1 MLYCKVN
8 EQKVEGDFKMLS
20 ADTTLTN
27 FFDYRTEEGS
37 LSQVLCQP
45 GKVALSEACAR
56 RLFGGKQA
64 VGKQV
69 EAHFRFGEVRPYE
82 VAAVLKKREQ
92 SLLQFDMLIAHDP
105 DFFWGG
111 LTLLKLTPGTDAG
124 HLADKLNEDKVPT
137 LMPGQTKYY
146 LDPLDAIC
154 FTTPDDSSQQT
165 LDFVSQTPVQTLYIS
180 LLAAVLILIIAC
192 CNYTNM
198 SLSRLLQQLR
208 MIHVEKIDGGYLAQY
223 PSATFRGCFSDG
235 GAGIRL
241 VHSAGQ

>member
-1 MLYCKVN
+1 
-8 EQKVEGDFKMLS
+8 
-20 ADTTLTN
+20 
-27 FFDYRTEEGS
+27 
-37 LSQVLCQP
+37 
-45 GKVALSEACAR
+45 
-56 RLFGGKQA
+56 
-64 VGKQV
+64 
-69 EAHFRFGEVRPYE
+69 
-82 VAAVLKKREQ
+82 VLKKREQ

-124 HLADKLNEDKVPT
+124 HLADKMNADKVPT

-154 FTTPDDSSQQT
+154 FTTPDDASQQT
-165 LDFVSQTPVQTLYIS
+165 LDYVSQTPVQTLYIS

-208 MIHVEKIDGGYLAQY
+208 MIHVEKLMG
-223 PSATFRGCFSDG
+223 ATLRN
-235 GAGIRL
+235 IRL
-241 VHSAGQ
+241 QLFGDAFLTVVLAFGLSILWSTTVCHCLMTCWVRGNI